1 MLGCWVGDVILNVAG
16 YRTRRTVVLVTR
28 TVRASWAY
36 RTRTTFTNF
45 AFVYGYIY
53 TVRPGS
59 LINYLY
65 KQQSRYAV
73 TVNERGL
80 ILFFGHSFSTF
91 RPCHP
96 RKEATLAPMRLLGL
110 ARRVAATPPAL
121 KGVHVV
127 HVVQPRRHSSNK
139 LSSLT
144 VSLDVARC
152 GLPELQVSTARP
164 SSFLPPPS

>member
-1 MLGCWVGDVILNVAG
+1 ME
-16 YRTRRTVVLVTR
+16 LVTR

-45 AFVYGYIY
+45 ALFTNTFTLY
-53 TVRPGS
+53 TVRPSS
-59 LINYLY
+59 LIHY
-65 KQQSRYAV
+65 KQQVRCHG
-73 TVNERGL
+73 ERERAH
-80 ILFFGHSFSTF
+80 IIFRPSFSTF
-91 RPCHP
+91 RSCHP

-110 ARRVAATPPAL
+110 ARRVAATPRAL

-127 HVVQPRRHSSNK
+127 HVLQPRRHSSNK